1 MSQHTQATTTA
12 PADTIASTGKIR
24 SIARLFGREAGRRR
38 PVSIE
43 TDAKLRAAH
52 VRAAS
57 FRPELY

>member
-1 MSQHTQATTTA
+1 MSQHTETTATT

-24 SIARLFGREAGRRR
+24 SIARRFGREAGRRR

-52 VRAAS
+52 VRAAG
-57 FRPELY
+57 FRAELY